1 MAQFNFFEEKI
12 DFSFWREMCAKYGV
26 RRRFVRGEHFVHAG
40 TELREIGWI
49 ESGGFKHSI
58 IDSAGNHKAVG
69 FVFQGSILANYVS
82 AVLGK
87 KMPTDI
93 VALEDSEVNLV
104 PAEMLVERLA
114 YDPTFH
120 IAFLQ
125 ALFTQA
131 YEHILTDYR
140 HTPEERYR
148 MLIKRFPNI
157 TECASLSDIA
167 SYLNISYRH
176 LHRIRLSHL
185 K

>member
-1 MAQFNFFEEKI
+1 MKI
-12 DFSFWREMCAKYGV
+12 LFCDNS
-26 RRRFVRGEHFVHAG
+26 
-40 TELREIGWI
+40 LREFLNFRIDVVKSYI
-49 ESGGFKHSI
+49 ERG
-58 IDSAGNHKAVG
+58 D
-69 FVFQGSILANYVS
+69 
-82 AVLGK
+82 
-87 KMPTDI
+87 DI
-93 VALEDSEVNLV
+93 VIVAPQNSDIPPFLAAVKYYPIELDRGGMNPLKDLKLLLTYTNLV
-104 PAEMLVERLA
+104 PAETLVERLA

-131 YEHILTDYR
+131 YEHILTDYL